1 MEKWK
6 QVAMQLVELDDH
18 AKLCCGDV
26 RVSEIYCH
34 KPICYTQ
41 FTKRYR
47 SLQQQQQQQKEWIK
61 KVKQFFWS
69 LMHGSRYPTNMVYDS

>member
-1 MEKWK
+1 MIAAGKYHSGSSNPNTKHVESLMEKWK

-47 SLQQQQQQQKEWIK
+47 SLQQQQQQKE
-61 KVKQFFWS
+61 
-69 LMHGSRYPTNMVYDS
+69 